1 MTQLIMYTHPKVVEN
16 WEPYREHRGH
26 IKDEH
31 GNWVARP
38 FDKFFNYYQ
47 PEADQIDLDE
57 FVLTFDKVDGS
68 LGIGWIHPD
77 TGVFT
82 ISTKGGFTSAQAN
95 YANEVLLP
103 RYMELGFEPVGGL
116 TYMFEIVYP
125 DNRIVVDY
133 GDWEGLVLLAV
144 RENDTGDYLYGKVG
158 GWHWDFAQVRPE
170 TTLRAVLEAE
180 PRPNAEGVVVT
191 TADGRRVKVK
201 QDDYFAKHWYATRMT
216 KRKVWEALVQGVDP
230 REDVPDEF
238 YGLIS
243 TWADELQEAYNALYS
258 EVVDA
263 YRELPPTTDRKE
275 FARLVQ
281 GLTHRGL
288 LFRLYDNEP
297 IETKIWEII
306 RP

>member
-16 WEPYREHRGH
+16 WDAYREHRGH

-82 ISTKGGFTSAQAN
+82 ISTKGSFTSAQAN

-103 RYMELGFEPVGGL
+103 RYMDLGFEPVGGL

-158 GWHWDFAQVRPE
+158 GWHWDYAQVRPE
-170 TTLRAVLEAE
+170 TSLRAVLEAE

-201 QDDYFAKHWYATRMT
+201 QDDYLEKHRIATNTTPRT
-216 KRKVWEALVQGVDP
+216 VWAALASGTDP
-230 REDVPDEF
+230 RETLPDEF
-238 YGLIS
+238 H
-243 TWADELQEAYNALYS
+243 WMVDELQDAYNALYA
-258 EVVDA
+258 EVLAEYATV
-263 YRELPPTTDRKE
+263 PPTTDRKE

-281 GLTHRGL
+281 GLTHRGM
-288 LFRLYDNEP
+288 LFRLYDNQP
-297 IETKIWEII
+297 ITAKIWESI